1 MKDMIKKLV
10 EARFRGPTDDPSFA
24 DPGGSMEYDELS
36 DRVTDM
42 LDGVTKGEV
51 ANLQGKQLSYNDFGD
66 GDGQYL
72 LDGDVF
78 ANSYDEA
85 ERKILDM
92 LDPRYNEQN
101 NLGEQKMN
109 LESLIEKLYESKSGM
124 TLIEN
129 SRTEFIATVAAKVI
143 LNLTEGLDIEEQDDP
158 VGMRDTKVSKLK
170 GKTGIAKDLKNIAT
184 NISAKLS
191 GSTPQEYNTIIK
203 LFDKLATLSKA
214 GGKFDSAIRLKLK
227 QLFSLAN
234 DDLGVDDQDGNYLED
249 EADDKKSEKPSAG
262 KPTDD
267 ALMNIGSRKIRDK
280 LKARDAAPVTKL
292 NRVPTSSRSKTR
304 PGAPGARGKTQAMRS
319 RNVGGGRLFGN

>member
-42 LDGVTKGEV
+42 LDDVTKGEV

-101 NLGEQKMN
+101 NLGEQIMKIVS
-109 LESLIEKLYESKSGM
+109 ERIDEE
-124 TLIEN
+124 
-129 SRTEFIATVAAKVI
+129 RI
-143 LNLTEGLDIEEQDDP
+143 LTIVKNKIMENLTAGRTGLAQKKLKGAAGEAEKRLATPGVNRAIGLATQRLQRATTQQKVDFIVSMIQRLGIKPEELEG
-158 VGMRDTKVSKLK
+158 MMSKLK
-170 GKTGIAKDLKNIAT
+170 TTVGRAADA
-184 NISAKLS
+184 SA
-191 GSTPQEYNTIIK
+191 
-203 LFDKLATLSKA
+203 
-214 GGKFDSAIRLKLK
+214 
-227 QLFSLAN
+227 
-234 DDLGVDDQDGNYLED
+234 
-249 EADDKKSEKPSAG
+249 
-262 KPTDD
+262 
-267 ALMNIGSRKIRDK
+267 
-280 LKARDAAPVTKL
+280 DAA
-292 NRVPTSSRSKTR
+292 
-304 PGAPGARGKTQAMRS
+304 AE
-319 RNVGGGRLFGN
+319 

>member
-1 MKDMIKKLV
+1 MIKKLV

-42 LDGVTKGEV
+42 LDDVTKGEV

-92 LDPRYNEQN
+92 LDPRYNEQK

-109 LESLIEKLYESKSGM
+109 LESLIEKLYESKSGV
-124 TLIEN
+124 TLNEN
-129 SRTEFIATVAAKVI
+129 SRTEFIATVATKVI

-158 VGMRDTKVSKLK
+158 VGMRDTQASKLK
-170 GKTGIAKDLKNIAT
+170 SKTDVGKDLRKISSNIA
-184 NISAKLS
+184 ARLS
-191 GSTPQEYNTIIK
+191 GSTPEEYNTIIK
-203 LFDKLATLSKA
+203 LFDKLAVLSQR
-214 GGKFDSAIRLKLK
+214 GGKFDSATRMRLG
-227 QLFSLAN
+227 QLFTAINSK
-234 DDLGVDDQDGNYLED
+234 LGVDDQDGNYLVS
-249 EADDKKSEKPSAG
+249 DKESGRSAEKPSAE
-262 KPTDD
+262 KPSGDD
-267 ALMNIGSRKIRDK
+267 PRMDIGSKRIRDK
-280 LKARDAAPVTKL
+280 LSARDRAPKTKL
-292 NRVPTSSRSKTR
+292 NRVPTPSRSKTR
-304 PGAPGARGKTQAMRS
+304 PGAPGARGRTQAMRS
-319 RNVGGGRLFGN
+319 RNVGRNSDGLFS